1 MVQARAVRQE
11 PISAHKRAGGHG
23 IIHRLGLRRL
33 SISLVPVIRRFDTCR
48 APLGI
53 NSAGGTATPHA
64 LHGRLCDSAALVW
77 LDWSAALS
85 GCAIHTIRA
94 RPRR

>member
-23 IIHRLGLRRL
+23 IIRHPWLAP
-33 SISLVPVIRRFDTCR
+33 IIHSLIPVIRRFDTSR

-85 GCAIHTIRA
+85 GCAINTIRA